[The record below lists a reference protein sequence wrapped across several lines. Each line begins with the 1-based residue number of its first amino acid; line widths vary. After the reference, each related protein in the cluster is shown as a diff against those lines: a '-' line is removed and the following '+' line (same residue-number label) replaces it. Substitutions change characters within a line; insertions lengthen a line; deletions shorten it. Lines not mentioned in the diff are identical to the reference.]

1 MSTETESHRHTWK
14 KGRWS
19 LRARTCDRGLPVRKA
34 AALTLFSVIVFPGL
48 AVVGLAALRLALL
61 ACAENTKRSGLG
73 LPRPSDARPRAAALC
88 SLARPGHAPSSPRR
102 PCGLGRRQQ
111 RAGGG
116 GTRQRPGGLVG
127 GMRVRAPLPS
137 RWGLGRLLP
146 PQDYPARCRGA
157 AASPSDGGQSLT
169 PQWPDRLAPGISLQK
184 ERGPNGT
191 GHSLPGPSVQRLTAA
206 PLQQARGGQSRDC
219 ARGADTYEAH
229 SQGLTA
235 TAGT

>member
-88 SLARPGHAPSSPRR
+88 SLARPGHTPSSPRR
-102 PCGLGRRQQ
+102 PCGLGGRQS
-111 RAGGG
+111 
-116 GTRQRPGGLVG
+116 GLVEG
-127 GMRVRAPLPS
+127 GRVNAQEGW
-137 RWGLGRLLP
+137 WG
-146 PQDYPARCRGA
+146 ACR
-157 AASPSDGGQSLT
+157 
-169 PQWPDRLAPGISLQK
+169 
-184 ERGPNGT
+184 
-191 GHSLPGPSVQRLTAA
+191 
-206 PLQQARGGQSRDC
+206 
-219 ARGADTYEAH
+219 
-229 SQGLTA
+229 
-235 TAGT
+235 